1 MAAAAYAMQ
10 PILDPLVQASVGRF
24 PFFLLFTGLGIAF
37 GRPTQEREPGR
48 RLALPRF
55 FALCFLF
62 FTCATLL
69 LSPMVR
75 QGPLDG
81 TSGLIAMLAMIGL
94 SGCCAGQMLRPLVL
108 FVGGRRTLRMHLW
121 NGALTGAALAACTM
135 GVRSVGPATI
145 MVVFLAMMT
154 GALVLM
160 TAPSARSVD
169 MPVPD
174 WESWRRGPATSVG
187 VLLLG
192 IGYSFFGP
200 ANLQRTL
207 GLVDPKHL
215 VSAALPPLLLFAAAP
230 WISNLSSP
238 RLKRAGIRFGAVSM
252 LAAASI
258 CSVTFLGRSESIS
271 VRLDRLLPESVPYWM
286 EVGSLSLVLFGIPAL
301 LLGLG
306 LAVLPRLYGGLQ
318 FGEKI
323 LWTIPEEERRGPV
336 GGAFRV
342 GLFLVGTTIGGSVI
356 AGDLFSATPN
366 SRLEWTFGCLLVG
379 GLLLVVFDPQAG
391 LGRKLMTVTTAGGI
405 ALTAALFCF

>member
-145 MVVFLAMMT
+145 MVVFLAMKYRIVEKAIIVREITIRFHPIAKATIMERKQ
-154 GALVLM
+154 LM
-160 TAPSARSVD
+160 PR
-169 MPVPD
+169 PVTHAKAIP
-174 WESWRRGPATSVG
+174 
-187 VLLLG
+187 
-192 IGYSFFGP
+192 
-200 ANLQRTL
+200 L
-207 GLVDPKHL
+207 GLT
-215 VSAALPPLLLFAAAP
+215 
-230 WISNLSSP
+230 
-238 RLKRAGIRFGAVSM
+238 M
-252 LAAASI
+252 
-258 CSVTFLGRSESIS
+258 
-271 VRLDRLLPESVPYWM
+271 
-286 EVGSLSLVLFGIPAL
+286 
-301 LLGLG
+301 
-306 LAVLPRLYGGLQ
+306 
-318 FGEKI
+318 
-323 LWTIPEEERRGPV
+323 
-336 GGAFRV
+336 
-342 GLFLVGTTIGGSVI
+342 
-356 AGDLFSATPN
+356 
-366 SRLEWTFGCLLVG
+366 
-379 GLLLVVFDPQAG
+379 
-391 LGRKLMTVTTAGGI
+391 
-405 ALTAALFCF
+405 